1 MKKIWKLE
9 LLRILRTRST
19 LLFLAAALVLSVFM
33 AWVPVTYV
41 TFSYEEN
48 GRETTLKG
56 PAALA
61 MRKRLR
67 SATDGEVTPG
77 KMAAGLAAYR
87 ENTARYGDPNSKDF
101 PAGIYA
107 SDLFPYAALTAR
119 LKEVMADADT
129 GAVPDYAAISEADA
143 LGFYDRCRIH
153 VSDLMRMEQR
163 DNPAAVALAEKMY
176 AQIQPPFY
184 YYEGYDSNMA
194 EYLGLYLFL
203 LTLLCALVTAP
214 LFCAEYQTGADDI
227 LRSTKYGRRTL
238 AAAKILSALCVS
250 AALFSVCMTVFLLIS
265 NSIFGWDSCR
275 TSLQMLFSASCLL
288 PVNIGQ
294 MQGLVTLAGLIALL
308 SCVSLILFV
317 SAACRNTTAATGLT
331 IALCLFPSVFYMMTG
346 SDLAAWLRVLLPSGA
361 LGGTNSFF
369 YALTFY
375 FEFLK
380 IGPWTVWTPWLM
392 LAVPAAEIPL
402 FLLLSVRT
410 YCRRS
415 L

>member
-1 MKKIWKLE
+1 MKKVWKLE

-33 AWVPVTYV
+33 ACVPVTYV

-48 GRETTLKG
+48 GQETTLKG
-56 PAALA
+56 SAALA

-67 SATDGEVTPG
+67 SATDGEVTPE

-87 ENTARYGDPNSKDF
+87 ENAARYGDPNSKDF
-101 PAGIYA
+101 PVGIYA
-107 SDLFPYAALTAR
+107 SALFPYAALTAR

-129 GAVPDYAAISEADA
+129 GAVPDYTAISEADA

-153 VSDLMRMEQR
+153 VSDLMHLERK
-163 DNPAAVALAEKMY
+163 DNPDAITLAERMY
-176 AQIQPPFY
+176 ARVQPPFY

-203 LTLLCALVTAP
+203 LMLLCALVTAP

-227 LRSTKYGRRTL
+227 LRSTKYGRSTL
-238 AAAKILSALCVS
+238 AAAKILSALCLS
-250 AALFSVCMTVFLLIS
+250 ATLFAVCMTVFLLIS

-275 TSLQMLFSASCLL
+275 TSLQML
-288 PVNIGQ
+288 
-294 MQGLVTLAGLIALL
+294 T
-308 SCVSLILFV
+308 LFV

-331 IALCLFPSVFYMMTG
+331 ITLCLFPSVFYMMTG

-380 IGPWTVWTPWLM
+380 IGPWTMWTPWLM

-402 FLLLSVRT
+402 FLLLTVRT